1 MLADLHVHSTASDG
15 SVTPAGLVALAL
27 DRGVDVLALAD
38 HDSVE
43 GIGEALEAAEGTDL
57 VVVPAVELSAVRGDR
72 DVHILAYFVDHTSP
86 ELLAHLAELRESRL
100 RRAATM
106 VKLLSE
112 AGYDIDLESV
122 LAFSDGGAV
131 GRSHVARA
139 LVSGGHADTVAD
151 AFARLI
157 GRGKPFHVLKDS
169 HPPAQVLRRVVDAGA
184 VSVLAHPAVSNAADL
199 VPGLARLGLRGVEA
213 YHSDH
218 TPGQRDSLAAL
229 AKRLGL
235 LVTGGSDYHGPGA
248 PTPDLGQVRIPEAAV
263 RALLAAGG
271 SAWAARL

>member
-1 MLADLHVHSTASDG
+1 MQADLHVHSTASDG
-15 SVTPAGLVALAL
+15 SVSPAGLVALAL
-27 DRGVDVLALAD
+27 RRGVDVVAIAD
-38 HDSVE
+38 HDSVS
-43 GIGEALEAAEGTDL
+43 GIAEALDAAEGTGL
-57 VVVPAVELSAVRGDR
+57 IVIPAVELSAVRGDR
-72 DVHILAYFVDHTSP
+72 DIHILAYFVDHTSP
-86 ELLAHLAELRESRL
+86 GLLAHLADLRESRL

-106 VKLLSE
+106 VKMLSD
-112 AGYDIDLESV
+112 AGYDIDLETV
-122 LAFSDGGAV
+122 LAISDGGAV

-139 LVSGGHADTVAD
+139 LVGGGHADTVTD

-169 HPPAQVLRRVVDAGA
+169 RPPAEVLRTIVDAGA

-199 VPGLARLGLRGVEA
+199 VPGLAKLGLRGVEA

-229 AKRLGL
+229 ARRLGL

-248 PTPDLGQVRIPEAAV
+248 PNPDLGHVRIPEAAV

-271 SAWAARL
+271 PAWASRL